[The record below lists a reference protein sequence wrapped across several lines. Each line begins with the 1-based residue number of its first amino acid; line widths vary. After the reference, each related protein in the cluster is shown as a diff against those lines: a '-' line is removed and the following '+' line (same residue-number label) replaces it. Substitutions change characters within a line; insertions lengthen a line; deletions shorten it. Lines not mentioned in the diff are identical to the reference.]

1 MAESKI
7 IIRMSKS
14 SGFIIKVISIIINNE
29 AKSWTWLCE

>member
-14 SGFIIKVISIIINNE
+14 SEIYNKSNKYKVNNE
-29 AKSWTWLCE
+29 AKS